1 MSVKTA
7 LTQSRGSIEVRSQ
20 ALSQLLGSLSTLEQ
34 SLHEATLPEF
44 TSVIKPKTGFIV
56 APNLYEEEDWLLRQA
71 QDTLLPGPARPR
83 SLTPTA
89 MKADRLLGSF
99 SKLPRNLH
107 RPMWRAARATRKH
120 AETPDPKVSIPR
132 WPGLDTGFLCHSTLS
147 LSKILQR
154 TGSLEKYKPA
164 VAQQSLKAKA
174 VREDLHACEIRQAK
188 QELYQQKQH
197 RQLEELQ
204 ARVRKYEW
212 RQRTQE
218 IMQGKKRWIG
228 IFAYIT
234 SVRLWS
240 VKQVRRK
247 VASI

>member
-1 MSVKTA
+1 MSAKTA

-20 ALSQLLGSLSTLEQ
+20 ALSQLLGSLNTLEQ

-44 TSVIKPKTGFIV
+44 TSVIKQKTGLIV
-56 APNLYEEEDWLLRQA
+56 APNLYEEEDWLLKQA
-71 QDTLLPGPARPR
+71 QETLPRPR

-89 MKADRLLGSF
+89 MKADQSLGGF
-99 SKLPRNLH
+99 GKLPRHIH
-107 RPMWRAARATRKH
+107 RPTWRPVRVRKH
-120 AETPDPKVSIPR
+120 AQTPDPKVSIPR
-132 WPGLDTGFLCHSTLS
+132 WPGLETGFLCSSALS

-174 VREDLHACEIRQAK
+174 VREDLHACEIRLAK
-188 QELYQQKQH
+188 QEKYQQKQH

-218 IMQGKKRWIG
+218 IMQGKKRWVG
-228 IFAYIT
+228 IFCYIT

-247 VASI
+247 VIPT